1 MARRPFAVFN
11 MSFLDCMSCGFGA
24 VLLVFLII
32 SAQITEQTE
41 AEVTDLRGE
50 ALRMEVRVAGARAH
64 LEQLAEQL
72 AALRAARATAA
83 TAVAEARGSTQLTA
97 ARLEDLEAELA
108 ERDRA
113 LDQVKAEL
121 QSLAAQ
127 RSQQLEQEALQEN
140 ALLKRAGE
148 GQRQYLTGLRT
159 GGRHVLV
166 LVDTSASM
174 LARNI
179 VNIVRLRNM
188 DPATQRE
195 APKWRQAVGT
205 VEWLAAQFPADAEF
219 QIYGFSLEAKPL
231 IEGTQGRW
239 LGVTKEN
246 NLEEAIRRLREI
258 VPSGGTSLHAAIT
271 AASSLKP
278 LPDNVYLVV
287 DGLPTQGT
295 GRPTSGTVSGA
306 TRLKLFQRALG
317 RVPPGVPFNIILL
330 PMEGDPD
337 AATAYWT
344 LARRTQ
350 GSFMSPAADWP

>member
-1 MARRPFAVFN
+1 MARRPFTVFN

-50 ALRMEVRVAGARAH
+50 ALRMEVKVAGARAH
-64 LEQLAEQL
+64 LDQLNEQLG
-72 AALRAARATAA
+72 ALREARANTTSAVTAA
-83 TAVAEARGSTQLTA
+83 QSSAQLTA
-97 ARLEDLEAELA
+97 ERLAALEAELA
-108 ERDRA
+108 LRDAA
-113 LDQVKAEL
+113 LENVKAEL

-127 RSQQLEQEALQEN
+127 RAEQRREEEREN
-140 ALLKRAGE
+140 ALLQRAGE

-159 GGRHVLV
+159 GGSRVLI
-166 LVDTSASM
+166 LIDTSASM

-188 DPATQRE
+188 TPAAQRR

-205 VEWLAAQFPADAEF
+205 VEWLTAQLPPSAQF
-219 QIYGFSLEAKPL
+219 QIYGFAVDAEPL

-239 LGVTKEN
+239 LGVSDELQ
-246 NLEEAIRRLREI
+246 LEEAMRRLREV
-258 VPSGGTSLHAAIT
+258 VPSGGTSLHAAFAA
-271 AASSLKP
+271 AASLTP
-278 LPDNVYLVV
+278 PPDNVYLVV
-287 DGLPTQGT
+287 DGLPTQGS
-295 GRPTSGTVSGA
+295 GRPARGTVSGA
-306 TRLKLFQRALG
+306 ARLKHFNQALKAL
-317 RVPPGVPFNIILL
+317 PSDIPFNVILL

>member
-1 MARRPFAVFN
+1 
-11 MSFLDCMSCGFGA
+11 MSCGFGA

-50 ALRMEVRVAGARAH
+50 ALRMEVKVAGARAH
-64 LEQLAEQL
+64 LDQLNDQL
-72 AALRAARATAA
+72 GALRAARTNTAA
-83 TAVAEARGSTQLTA
+83 AVTEAEGSAQLTA
-97 ARLEDLEAELA
+97 ERLEALEAELA
-108 ERDRA
+108 QRDAA
-113 LDQVKAEL
+113 LEQVKEEL

-127 RSQQLEQEALQEN
+127 RSEQRQEDEQEN
-140 ALLKRAGE
+140 ALLQRAGE

-159 GGRHVLV
+159 GGRRVLI

-188 DPATQRE
+188 NATAQRR
-195 APKWRQAVGT
+195 APKWLQAVGI
-205 VEWLAAQFPADAEF
+205 VEWLAAQLPANAQF
-219 QIYGFSLEAKPL
+219 QIYGFGVEAGPL
-231 IEGTQGRW
+231 IDGTRGRW
-239 LGVTKEN
+239 LAVGEEN
-246 NLEEAIRRLREI
+246 WLEEAIARMREI
-258 VPSGGTSLHAAIT
+258 VPRGGTSLHVAFEA
-271 AASSLKP
+271 AASLTP
-278 LPDNVYLVV
+278 PPDNIYLVV
-287 DGLPTQGT
+287 DGLPTQGSGT
-295 GRPTSGTVSGA
+295 PKSGTVSGA
-306 TRLKLFQRALG
+306 TRLKHFNRALKV
-317 RVPPGVPFNIILL
+317 VPPGVPFNVILL